1 MLSFSLAL
9 LCERG
14 LATLSNIQ
22 YTVFQASPQGTVL
35 RVTQPLQTI
44 TNLVDWICPSC
55 KLHFQDI
62 GGRYDQPHGGHV
74 PGGGGL
80 GRLLLQH
87 DGGGARLPRRPLQ

>member
-55 KLHFQDI
+55 KLHYS
-62 GGRYDQPHGGHV
+62 GY
-74 PGGGGL
+74 L
-80 GRLLLQH
+80 WTL
-87 DGGGARLPRRPLQ
+87 